1 MNKVLL
7 AIVLIVGLIV
17 LMPCAVI
24 WSLNTL
30 FPVLAIPLTFDT
42 WCAAIV
48 LSGAVGGNL
57 FSASFKK

>member
-1 MNKVLL
+1 MKLL
-7 AIVLIVGLIV
+7 LIILLVCAIVV

-42 WCAAIV
+42 WCATIV
-48 LSGAVGGNL
+48 LSGAVSGTGL
-57 FSASFKK
+57 TFRK